1 MQLCLAGTLHSAR
14 GVVTSACLPIKLVVS
29 TQEPLFAYCLLF
41 FSYRIIPALL
51 LQSDSF
57 LQKCDRYKVY
67 KIMLVFHV
75 AYEVNAKSS
84 HVNTV
89 LAE

>member
-67 KIMLVFHV
+67 KSMLVFHV

-89 LAE
+89 LVE